1 MAFKMKGYPEHK
13 SGVQPKRK
21 ESPVKAM
28 SESGEATLAGV
39 GSGAASGAAT
49 GAMFGP
55 WGAAIGGVIG
65 GVVGGVTADKQFK
78 EQQEMARQEE
88 ALARRIKTQ
97 EEMTGRRERQ
107 QLALSDRSSTSVRL
121 PGKTENINPDGTV
134 SNSTSVTSKPMDL
147 GSLYSPSQ
155 NSKNI
160 AKKGYIKKTQGE
172 KITEFNSNSINIANE
187 PTGTNVSINKKK

>member
-1 MAFKMKGYPEHK
+1 MAFKMKGFPEHK
-13 SGVQPKRK
+13 VGAQPKNNG
-21 ESPVKAM
+21 SPVKAM
-28 SESGEATLAGV
+28 SESGKATLSGV
-39 GSGAASGAAT
+39 GMGAASGAAA
-49 GAMFGP
+49 GAALGP
-55 WGAAIGGVIG
+55 WGAAVGAVIG

-97 EEMTGRRERQ
+97 EEMTSRREKQ